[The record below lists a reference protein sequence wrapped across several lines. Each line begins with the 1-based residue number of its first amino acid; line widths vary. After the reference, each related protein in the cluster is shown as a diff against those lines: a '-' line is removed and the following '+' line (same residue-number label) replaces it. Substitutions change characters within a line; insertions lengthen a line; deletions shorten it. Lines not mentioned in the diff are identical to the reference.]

1 MTRMANFSTRKE
13 PLQPKARGGANAF
26 DAPDGY
32 SGQEYDLAREHAEG
46 AKLPS
51 GTVDPKARGKRG
63 HQQDSELPPDNGRR
77 ASFNPASGEVHGSG
91 STDGKGD
98 GREGFSEDS

>member
-1 MTRMANFSTRKE
+1 MANLSPPKE
-13 PLQPKARGGANAF
+13 PLQPKARGWANAF

-32 SGQEYDLAREHAEG
+32 SGQEYDLTRERAEG

-51 GTVDPKARGKRG
+51 GTVDPKAKGKRG
-63 HQQDSELPPDNGRR
+63 HQQASEIPPDNGRR
-77 ASFNPASGEVHGSG
+77 ASFDPASGEVHGSG
-91 STDGKGD
+91 LTDGKGD